1 MKIDIAKTWTVETL
15 TAALADKEGVIA
27 FHRTPR
33 DKSLK
38 PCWCGCGGTTKSRF
52 VPGHDSRFHSTAK
65 KVARGLLDFDEE
77 VAKLPHEDA
86 VAEFERHVLLEVPK
100 FELKTKEKAAAK
112 KVKDDAKAEA
122 KAAKEAAAPVRR
134 SELVGTRGRQTARS
148 GQPHFQAG
156 NQGELGLA
164 QLPFSV

>member
-122 KAAKEAAAPVRR
+122 KAAKEAAAPVAETPEPEVT
-134 SELVGTRGRQTARS
+134 SFEVLEEGSDELAALIAEVS
-148 GQPHFQAG
+148 
-156 NQGELGLA
+156 
-164 QLPFSV
+164 